1 MSAKFGLTLAV
12 LTLLGTAQG
21 FAQQANCQLP
31 IPPAA
36 PNGRTATQQD
46 ISASV
51 TDAKNYMAQADVYQ
65 QCLLDYVAAQKKQA
79 VEDKKTF
86 DSYIETSIQK
96 KIEDN
101 QKTKVRVGSEIN
113 GALNDFKMAHPN

>member
-1 MSAKFGLTLAV
+1 MFAKFGLTLAV
-12 LTLLGTAQG
+12 LSLLGTAQA
-21 FAQQANCQLP
+21 FAQANCQLP

-65 QCLLDYVAAQKKQA
+65 QCLLDYVIAQKKQA
-79 VEDKKTF
+79 VEDKKPF

-96 KIEDN
+96 KVEDN
-101 QKTKVRVGSEIN
+101 QKTKVKVGSEIN
-113 GALNDFKMAHPN
+113 GALSDFKMAHPN

>member
-1 MSAKFGLTLAV
+1 MHVKFGLTLAV
-12 LTLLGTAQG
+12 LTAMGAAPA
-21 FAQQANCQLP
+21 FAQADCQAP

-46 ISASV
+46 IQAAV
-51 TDAKNYMAQADVYQ
+51 TDARNYMAQADVYQ

-79 VEDKKTF
+79 AEDKQTF
-86 DSYIETSIQK
+86 DTYIETSTQK

-101 QKTKVRVGSEIN
+101 QKIKIKVGAEIN
-113 GALNDFKMAHPN
+113 SALNDFKMSHPK